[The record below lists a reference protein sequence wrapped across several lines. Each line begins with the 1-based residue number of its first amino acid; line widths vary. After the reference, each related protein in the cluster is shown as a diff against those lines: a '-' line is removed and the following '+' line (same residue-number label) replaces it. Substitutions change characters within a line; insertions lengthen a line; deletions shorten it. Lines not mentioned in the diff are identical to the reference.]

1 MPSPGPGYLADRQI
15 THAPATSQS
24 GRSAW
29 VTAASAPAR
38 GVASNPRGDHNLLVE
53 VDQDVVWV
61 QIVTTQRVVELGLR
75 AMLAGISAPFILS
88 TSGPAVA
95 DPDVVLFDVICMRE
109 GDTTELD
116 SWIKDTDTTVIAI
129 DRTLRPEL
137 GIQARA
143 HGVEWS
149 IDLGISDADFVQV
162 IREAITGTLEES
174 HIAHEWDA
182 SDVLGQ
188 EAGLSPRESSVLAL
202 VTGGLGNQDI
212 ADELYLSIN
221 SVKTYIRS
229 AYRKIGVTS
238 RAQAVSWAIQHGFS
252 AKREDHGVETP

>member
-1 MPSPGPGYLADRQI
+1 M
-15 THAPATSQS
+15 
-24 GRSAW
+24 
-29 VTAASAPAR
+29 VTATSAPAF
-38 GVASNPRGDHNLLVE
+38 GVLRVLPSADHNLLVGE
-53 VDQDVVWV
+53 HQDVVWV

-75 AMLAGISAPFILS
+75 AMLAGVSAPFTLT

-95 DPDVVLFDVICMRE
+95 DPDVVLFDVICMQE

-116 SWIKDTDTTVIAI
+116 MWVKDTDTTVIAI

-149 IDLGISDADFVQV
+149 INLGISDADFVQV
-162 IREAITGTLEES
+162 IREAITGTLEDSE
-174 HIAHEWDA
+174 IAHEWDT

-188 EAGLSPRESSVLAL
+188 DVGLSPRESSVLAL
-202 VTGGLGNQDI
+202 VTRGLGNQEI
-212 ADELYLSIN
+212 AGELYLSIN

-238 RAQAVSWAIQHGFS
+238 RSQAVAWAIRRVFS
-252 AKREDHGVETP
+252 TQRSDAERR

>member
-1 MPSPGPGYLADRQI
+1 MGE
-15 THAPATSQS
+15 T
-24 GRSAW
+24 
-29 VTAASAPAR
+29 
-38 GVASNPRGDHNLLVE
+38 
-53 VDQDVVWV
+53 QDVVWV

-75 AMLAGISAPFILS
+75 AMLAGVSAPFALT

-95 DPDVVLFDVICMRE
+95 DPDVVLFDVICMRD

-116 SWIKDTDTTVIAI
+116 VWIKETDTTVIAI

-149 IDLGISDADFVQV
+149 IDLGISDVDFVQV
-162 IREAITGTLEES
+162 IREAITGTLEDS

-182 SDVLGQ
+182 SDVLGHDV
-188 EAGLSPRESSVLAL
+188 GLSPRESSVLAL
-202 VTGGLGNQDI
+202 VTRGFSNQEI
-212 ADELYLSIN
+212 ADQLYLSIN

-229 AYRKIGVTS
+229 AYRKVGATS
-238 RAQAVSWAIQHGFS
+238 RAQAVAWAIQHGFS
-252 AKREDHGVETP
+252 AERSHREAEWISLPADRHGRQSTR

>member
-1 MPSPGPGYLADRQI
+1 MRTG
-15 THAPATSQS
+15 
-24 GRSAW
+24 
-29 VTAASAPAR
+29 AR
-38 GVASNPRGDHNLLVE
+38 GVVKRSGSRHNRCVGE
-53 VDQDVVWV
+53 TQDVVWV

-75 AMLAGISAPFILS
+75 AMLAGVSAPFTLT

-95 DPDVVLFDVICMRE
+95 DPDVVLFDVICMRD

-116 SWIKDTDTTVIAI
+116 IWIKETDTTVIAI

-149 IDLGISDADFVQV
+149 IDLGISDVDFVQV

-174 HIAHEWDA
+174 HIAQEWDA
-182 SDVLGQ
+182 FDVLGHDV
-188 EAGLSPRESSVLAL
+188 GLSPRESNVLAL
-202 VTGGLGNQDI
+202 VTRGFSNQEI
-212 ADELYLSIN
+212 ADQLYLSIN

-229 AYRKIGVTS
+229 AYRKVGVTS
-238 RAQAVSWAIQHGFS
+238 RAQAVAWAIQHGFS
-252 AKREDHGVETP
+252 AERSDHAAEGI

>member
-1 MPSPGPGYLADRQI
+1 VGE
-15 THAPATSQS
+15 T
-24 GRSAW
+24 
-29 VTAASAPAR
+29 
-38 GVASNPRGDHNLLVE
+38 
-53 VDQDVVWV
+53 QDVVWV

-75 AMLAGISAPFILS
+75 AMLAGVSAPFSLT

-95 DPDVVLFDVICMRE
+95 DPDVVLFDVICMRD

-116 SWIKDTDTTVIAI
+116 IWIKETDTTVIAI

-149 IDLGISDADFVQV
+149 IDLGISDVDFVQV

-174 HIAHEWDA
+174 HIAQEWD
-182 SDVLGQ
+182 SFDVLGHDV
-188 EAGLSPRESSVLAL
+188 GLSPRESNVLAL
-202 VTGGLGNQDI
+202 VTRGFSNQEI
-212 ADELYLSIN
+212 ADQLYLSIN

-229 AYRKIGVTS
+229 AYRKVGVTS
-238 RAQAVSWAIQHGFS
+238 RAQAVAWAIQHGFS
-252 AKREDHGVETP
+252 AERSDHAAKGI